1 MRCEGELVLLKLHG
15 PNTTANSIYTFKLNS
30 IFEALFLN
38 ICHFP
43 FSEPESRSGHSSLD
57 ANLKICTLLWEALS
71 CTLVVLLGY
80 QCHLSPPNGCC
91 HKRERKT
98 LLLQSH
104 GFPSAELRR
113 YKRAL
118 RVHKMV
124 GSAALYQEQ
133 KQNTSRKFTV
143 QE

>member
-1 MRCEGELVLLKLHG
+1 MSSCMVQASLLTLY
-15 PNTTANSIYTFKLNS
+15 IFKLNR

-43 FSEPESRSGHSSLD
+43 FSEPETRSGHSSPD

-71 CTLVVLLGY
+71 CTPVILLGY
-80 QCHLSPPNGCC
+80 QCHLSPLNGCC
-91 HKRERKT
+91 RKRGRKT
-98 LLLQSH
+98 LLLLSH
-104 GFPSAELRR
+104 GFASAELRR

-118 RVHKMV
+118 GVHKMI

-143 QE
+143 KE